1 MFEDRKEF
9 EIEKMEEF
17 EKREEIHIRIQQR
30 NGRKYITLIEGL
42 SEEVDLK
49 KFLQY
54 LKKSYATNGTIL
66 SSEHG
71 EIIQLQGDQR
81 ANVFKALTETNITKK
96 EYIKVHG

>member
-1 MFEDRKEF
+1 MFEFKTAEDEF
-9 EIEKMEEF
+9 LLENKD
-17 EKREEIHIRIQQR
+17 EIHIRIQQR
-30 NGRKYITLIEGL
+30 NGRKYTTTIEGL
-42 SEEVDLK
+42 PEDVDLK

-71 EIIQLQGDQR
+71 DVIQLQGDQR

>member
-1 MFEDRKEF
+1 MIEFKTAEDEFLFENKD
-9 EIEKMEEF
+9 
-17 EKREEIHIRIQQR
+17 EIHIRIQQR
-30 NGRKYITLIEGL
+30 NGRKYTTTIEGL
-42 SEEVDLK
+42 PEGVDLK

-54 LKKSYATNGTIL
+54 LKKSYATNGAIL

-71 EIIQLQGDQR
+71 DVIQLQGDQR

>member
-1 MFEDRKEF
+1 MFENREF
-9 EIEKMEEF
+9 EKMEEF

-96 EYIKVHG
+96 EYINVHG